1 MLVCMCA
8 QSLQSCLTP
17 CNPVDYSPGSSV
29 HGILQAKILEWVAMP
44 SSWGIIRYYD
54 MKNEWSE
61 LSFSRIFNYSMENKH
76 HKSQRNPQTK
86 NSTLYIIFFSFLILS
101 PVKLVTVPIWVITVT
116 QRLVDAFAHP
126 IPLERNV
133 LNVRLVPG
141 ATASPLVVR
150 WVNCFISFHNV
161 I

>member
-8 QSLQSCLTP
+8 QSIQSCLTP

-86 NSTLYIIFFSFLILS
+86 NTLYHFFFFFNPFTCEACDCSHLGNNCDPKTGRCICPPNTIGEKCS
-101 PVKLVTVPIWVITVT
+101 KCAPRTWGHSITTGCKVSE
-116 QRLVDAFAHP
+116 L
-126 IPLERNV
+126 LY
-133 LNVRLVPG
+133 
-141 ATASPLVVR
+141 
-150 WVNCFISFHNV
+150 FIS
-161 I
+161 